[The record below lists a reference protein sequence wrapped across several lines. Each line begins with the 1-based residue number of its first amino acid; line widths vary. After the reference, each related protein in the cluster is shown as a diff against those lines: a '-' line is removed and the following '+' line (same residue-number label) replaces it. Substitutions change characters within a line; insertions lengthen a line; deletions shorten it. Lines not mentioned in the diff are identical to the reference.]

1 MKTTS
6 VYFVLSAFLALSGQC
21 QNAKE
26 IIRNSINAIEFDAFE
41 MSSKLLIYDPKG
53 NVRTRTLETS
63 TKKFGNTTKILMK
76 FTSPADVNGTTF
88 LIHDHSDKNADMWIY
103 LPATRKTRRIAGRE
117 RSSSFMGSE
126 FTNANMNTPNPD
138 DFSHTLKGTEVISGR
153 ECRIIESTC
162 LNDQIQ
168 EENGYFR
175 QLSWV
180 DKENNLSYKVEYFDI
195 NGKKLKT
202 QQLSNYKKQ
211 PNGKY
216 FCYRLEMI
224 NNANGRK
231 SVIEIEKFQLGSVR
245 GENEFSPSVLAN

>member
-1 MKTTS
+1 
-6 VYFVLSAFLALSGQC
+6 
-21 QNAKE
+21 
-26 IIRNSINAIEFDAFE
+26 
-41 MSSKLLIYDPKG
+41 
-53 NVRTRTLETS
+53 
-63 TKKFGNTTKILMK
+63 MK